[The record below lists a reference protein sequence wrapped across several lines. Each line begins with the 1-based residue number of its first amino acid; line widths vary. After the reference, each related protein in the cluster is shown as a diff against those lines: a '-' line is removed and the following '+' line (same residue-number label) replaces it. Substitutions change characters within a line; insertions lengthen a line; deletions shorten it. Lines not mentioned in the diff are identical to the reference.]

1 MELPEELWQR
11 VLLCPLP
18 VRTLLRARAVCRQV
32 KSRVPEIP
40 VNDLDATQLFC
51 VRALTILKNLSHSQL
66 NHFVM
71 TKICAYVVVPS
82 VEGAA
87 TK

>member
-32 KSRVPEIP
+32 KSRVPDIP
-40 VNDLDATQLFC
+40 VNDLDATQ
-51 VRALTILKNLSHSQL
+51 ALCISKNLSHSQL
-66 NHFVM
+66 NHFIR
-71 TKICAYVVVPS
+71 TKSAYLVVPS